1 MRKYIKRYLLFGI
14 LSDTVLN
21 NLKYGNADAGFP
33 DIENAVKMSRSLGIH
48 IG

>member
-21 NLKYGNADAGFP
+21 NLKYGNADA
-33 DIENAVKMSRSLGIH
+33 DMIVVMTRRIL
-48 IG
+48 